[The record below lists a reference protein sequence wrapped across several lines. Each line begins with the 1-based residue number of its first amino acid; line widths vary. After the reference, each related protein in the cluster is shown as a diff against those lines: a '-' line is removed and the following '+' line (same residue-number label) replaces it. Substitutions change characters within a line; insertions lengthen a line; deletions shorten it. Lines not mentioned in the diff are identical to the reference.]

1 MLLIITVVA
10 SNADEAPVNGFAPPN
25 KDIHSY
31 SVCLKALS
39 RVPVSGMVRRP
50 ELTQK
55 PPLLGQWWLL
65 VGAGFPFFLFI
76 AALAGKVTKKKLT
89 PQAESML
96 TPLLTRNFLI
106 SSIPNI
112 TKGASTIT
120 GHIPRG
126 GGAVAKK

>member
-1 MLLIITVVA
+1 MT
-10 SNADEAPVNGFAPPN
+10 SQ
-25 KDIHSY
+25 
-31 SVCLKALS
+31 
-39 RVPVSGMVRRP
+39 P

-55 PPLLGQWWLL
+55 PPLSRQWWLL
-65 VGAGFPFFLFI
+65 VGAGFPFFFFI

-96 TPLLTRNFLI
+96 TPLRTRNFLI

-112 TKGASTIT
+112 TKGVSTIT

-126 GGAVAKK
+126 SGAVVKK